1 MAEDYNKDQEQNYEA
16 SHRPETYY
24 TSVAYFQSTDDTE
37 SFDRMKERGDYTGIL
52 QEASYYDEG
61 IAPDLSETFKKPR
74 NYRGDDV
81 LIEDDQYAVVYN
93 ASVGGTYDIMR
104 KVTKEEILDNIREYG
119 LDSDATEDVQKL
131 AYEDAAQQ
139 LADSEKSNVLT
150 MPNGE
155 KLDFQYSEERNQVD
169 VGKMTPKG
177 MDVQYIFDYDISR
190 SPQRNIST
198 IQDELSHY
206 DEFRLLSD
214 EEVEQREMTG
224 IRWRLYKSKLEM
236 PSGDVL
242 TPEYDQK
249 KDTLNV
255 AYTTEDGKPEIFSTK
270 YRHEVS
276 AIENENVLWEK
287 FAGMKQ
293 YQAKQEEKTSKDGQK
308 AEVPHEDTQT
318 SLAKEQAVDERKEE
332 TKMFNMYSDKK
343 QKHPGVLLLFQSGNF
358 YKSYMDDAGKVSEIL
373 GTEMSS
379 DKKQRDLDGKPLQ
392 MTRFPSYSLAT
403 YLPRLIRAGERIA
416 IVDELT
422 TPKEEKKQHE
432 VVDNPKEEARP
443 IREDGNPHTDIGAA
457 ATSLAATGTVS
468 QQEAE
473 KMAISAA
480 EEQTHR
486 EYHEKMSEQ
495 EAAEKKAAAK
505 PSGSVAPDITSYQA
519 AIVGAALAYAAEHGG
534 VVSNIGG
541 KGNPKFVGRDGVQL
555 SPYNSMLMMMQSD
568 RNAWRTNAYVYSFDS
583 AKADGMAVKK
593 GEKSLPLNW
602 VHWYY
607 EKNVAKPGDKEAK
620 ISTKDF
626 YKLSDEEKKAYSSK
640 RENITMNVFNVD
652 QTSLP
657 SGEEG
662 YKSYQKLLSSD
673 GSALEPFTEFDHNDV
688 LKRNKELEKK
698 TPKTIVFWKT
708 GETFKAYDASAR
720 ALAKNTGL
728 EKVTEDVNGKKVSSV
743 TFSADKHPSV
753 FASVNKAGRSIT
765 VMDTDR
771 SAAYHMK
778 KPLDADKI
786 GGHVQA
792 LATKVGMGAG
802 FKVDRMLKEVPSHY
816 DAEADRVV
824 FSGLGRTPYYDAADT
839 IEQVNGIYRS
849 VVEAIGDRRRLDRAN
864 RIAMIP
870 GDSAKYDTLV
880 RDLSAAVLMGRD
892 GLPSKLSGESMRN
905 IDFFRQELQDNPC
918 TVNIIAK
925 HVNETVESIDRH
937 ERGKAVNYSVV
948 RGQHYSNYIM
958 KDYSVIS
965 KVNDIPAKET
975 KEMVIIYDGKKKHAD
990 VILPADASL
999 STEKGMRKDRIEKAL
1014 GKQGYTDVALYNAGG
1029 VNGLKAVN
1037 GYFMGKD
1044 VEVGRLNQYNIVKV
1058 KTVDLSKEL
1067 NLSKN
1072 ISEGKGIS
1080 AIKGNDG
1087 KYVFVL
1093 RPTGESRFTI
1103 RPVGGSLDM
1112 KKFFNVLKSP
1122 SSAENRKQ
1130 VLSTLEDKYYKL
1142 AQAHP
1147 ELKVDVLT
1155 PKYDNSLDLSRLERV
1170 VKNGDT
1176 VKTYKPNIWTDK
1188 DDKTKHYIVSYVDDK
1203 FMKREISKS
1212 QFENLFFVS
1221 DMQRYKYALAANV
1234 FAEELGVKTAK
1245 SESLSNGTDQSD
1257 GIGEDASDK
1266 LDISSTTGSTAD
1278 ADGNGVADDQE
1289 NLAAANKESQTV
1301 SRGRGH

>member
-1 MAEDYNKDQEQNYEA
+1 MAEDYNKDQEQNYKA

-61 IAPDLSETFKKPR
+61 IAPDLSETFKKPC

-119 LDSDATEDVQKL
+119 LDSDATEDVKKL

-373 GTEMSS
+373 GTELSS
-379 DKKQRDLDGKPLQ
+379 DKKQRALDGKPLQ

-416 IVDELT
+416 IVDVLT
-422 TPKEEKKQHE
+422 TPKEGKKQHE

-486 EYHEKMSEQ
+486 EYHEKKSEQ

-708 GETFKAYDASAR
+708 GDTFKAYDASAR

-753 FASVNKAGRSIT
+753 FASVNKAGWSIT

-948 RGQHYSNYIM
+948 RGQHYSNYSM

-1130 VLSTLEDKYYKL
+1130 VLSTLEDKYYTL

-1245 SESLSNGTDQSD
+1245 SESLANGTDQSD

>member
-61 IAPDLSETFKKPR
+61 IAPDLSETFKKPC

-119 LDSDATEDVQKL
+119 LDSDATEDVKKL

-480 EEQTHR
+480 EKQTHR

-753 FASVNKAGRSIT
+753 FASVNKAGWSIT

-870 GDSAKYDTLV
+870 GDSAKYDTIV

-948 RGQHYSNYIM
+948 RGQHYSNYSM

-1130 VLSTLEDKYYKL
+1130 VLSTLEDKYYTL

-1245 SESLSNGTDQSD
+1245 SESLANGTDQSD

-1301 SRGRGH
+1301 SHGRGH

>member
-61 IAPDLSETFKKPR
+61 IAPDLSETFKKPC

-119 LDSDATEDVQKL
+119 LDSDATEDVKKL

-373 GTEMSS
+373 GTELSS
-379 DKKQRDLDGKPLQ
+379 DKKQRALDGKPLQ

-422 TPKEEKKQHE
+422 TPKEGKKQHE

-486 EYHEKMSEQ
+486 EYHEKKSEQ

-708 GETFKAYDASAR
+708 GDTFKAYDASAR

-753 FASVNKAGRSIT
+753 FASVNKAGWSIT

-948 RGQHYSNYIM
+948 RGQHYSNYSM

-1093 RPTGESRFTI
+1093 RPAGESRFTI
-1103 RPVGGSLDM
+1103 RPIGGSLDM

-1130 VLSTLEDKYYKL
+1130 VLSTLEDKYYTL

-1245 SESLSNGTDQSD
+1245 SESLANGTDQSD

>member
-16 SHRPETYY
+16 SRSPETYY

-37 SFDRMKERGDYTGIL
+37 SFDRMKERGDYAGIL

-119 LDSDATEDVQKL
+119 LDSDATEDVKKL
-131 AYEDAAQQ
+131 AYEEVAKQF
-139 LADSEKSNVLT
+139 SNIKGKIPAFT
-150 MPNGE
+150 MPN
-155 KLDFQYSEERNQVD
+155 DDVVYFQYNQEKNQIE
-169 VGKMTPKG
+169 VGHVTNTG
-177 MDVQYIFDYDISR
+177 LSVQHRFDYDVDHSLDANLDNVYE
-190 SPQRNIST
+190 Q
-198 IQDELSHY
+198 LS
-206 DEFRLLSD
+206 
-214 EEVEQREMTG
+214 
-224 IRWRLYKSKLEM
+224 EM
-236 PSGDVL
+236 P
-242 TPEYDQK
+242 EYQ
-249 KDTLNV
+249 
-255 AYTTEDGKPEIFSTK
+255 I
-270 YRHEVS
+270 
-276 AIENENVLWEK
+276 
-287 FAGMKQ
+287 
-293 YQAKQEEKTSKDGQK
+293 
-308 AEVPHEDTQT
+308 
-318 SLAKEQAVDERKEE
+318 
-332 TKMFNMYSDKK
+332 
-343 QKHPGVLLLFQSGNF
+343 
-358 YKSYMDDAGKVSEIL
+358 
-373 GTEMSS
+373 
-379 DKKQRDLDGKPLQ
+379 
-392 MTRFPSYSLAT
+392 
-403 YLPRLIRAGERIA
+403 
-416 IVDELT
+416 
-422 TPKEEKKQHE
+422 
-432 VVDNPKEEARP
+432 
-443 IREDGNPHTDIGAA
+443 NPHTDIGAA

-486 EYHEKMSEQ
+486 EYHEKKSEQ

-607 EKNVAKPGDKEAK
+607 EKNVAKPGDKETK

-708 GETFKAYDASAR
+708 GDTFKAYDASAR

-743 TFSADKHPSV
+743 TFSADKHPSA
-753 FASVNKAGRSIT
+753 FASVNKAGWSIT

>member
-16 SHRPETYY
+16 SRSPETYY

-37 SFDRMKERGDYTGIL
+37 SFDRMKERGDYAGIL

-119 LDSDATEDVQKL
+119 LDSDATEDVKKL
-131 AYEDAAQQ
+131 AYEEVAKQF
-139 LADSEKSNVLT
+139 SNIKGKIPAFT
-150 MPNGE
+150 MPN
-155 KLDFQYSEERNQVD
+155 DDVVYFQYNQEKNQIE
-169 VGKMTPKG
+169 VGHVTNTG
-177 MDVQYIFDYDISR
+177 LSVQHRFDYDVDHSLDANLDNVYE
-190 SPQRNIST
+190 Q
-198 IQDELSHY
+198 LSEMPEY
-206 DEFRLLSD
+206 QMVED
-214 EEVEQREMTG
+214 EE
-224 IRWRLYKSKLEM
+224 
-236 PSGDVL
+236 
-242 TPEYDQK
+242 
-249 KDTLNV
+249 
-255 AYTTEDGKPEIFSTK
+255 
-270 YRHEVS
+270 
-276 AIENENVLWEK
+276 
-287 FAGMKQ
+287 
-293 YQAKQEEKTSKDGQK
+293 EE
-308 AEVPHEDTQT
+308 
-318 SLAKEQAVDERKEE
+318 
-332 TKMFNMYSDKK
+332 
-343 QKHPGVLLLFQSGNF
+343 
-358 YKSYMDDAGKVSEIL
+358 L
-373 GTEMSS
+373 G
-379 DKKQRDLDGKPLQ
+379 
-392 MTRFPSYSLAT
+392 
-403 YLPRLIRAGERIA
+403 RA
-416 IVDELT
+416 
-422 TPKEEKKQHE
+422 QHE
-432 VVDNPKEEARP
+432 VVDNPEEARP
-443 IREDGNPHTDIGAA
+443 IHEDGNPHTDIGAA

-486 EYHEKMSEQ
+486 EYHEKKSEQ

-708 GETFKAYDASAR
+708 GDTFKAYDASAR

-728 EKVTEDVNGKKVSSV
+728 EKVTEAVNGKKVSSV

>member
-1 MAEDYNKDQEQNYEA
+1 MAEDYNKEQEQNYEA

-52 QEASYYDEG
+52 QEASYYDKG
-61 IAPDLSETFKKPR
+61 IAPDLSETFKKPC

-119 LDSDATEDVQKL
+119 LDSDATEDVKKL

-486 EYHEKMSEQ
+486 EYHEKKSEQ
-495 EAAEKKAAAK
+495 EAAEKRAAAK

-607 EKNVAKPGDKEAK
+607 EKNVATPGDKEAK

-708 GETFKAYDASAR
+708 GDTFKAYDASAR

-728 EKVTEDVNGKKVSSV
+728 EKVTEAVNGKKVSSV

-753 FASVNKAGRSIT
+753 FASVNKAGWSIT

-948 RGQHYSNYIM
+948 RGQHYSNYSM

-1029 VNGLKAVN
+1029 ANGLKAVN

-1093 RPTGESRFTI
+1093 RPAGESRFTI
-1103 RPVGGSLDM
+1103 RPIGGSLDM

-1130 VLSTLEDKYYKL
+1130 VLSTLEDKYYTL

-1188 DDKTKHYIVSYVDDK
+1188 DDKTKHYIVSYVDGK

-1245 SESLSNGTDQSD
+1245 SESLANGTDQSD
-1257 GIGEDASDK
+1257 GIGEDASGK

>member
-1 MAEDYNKDQEQNYEA
+1 MAEDYNKEQEQNYEA

-52 QEASYYDEG
+52 QEASYYDKG
-61 IAPDLSETFKKPR
+61 IAPDLSETFKKPC

-119 LDSDATEDVQKL
+119 LDSDATEDVKKL

-373 GTEMSS
+373 GTELSS
-379 DKKQRDLDGKPLQ
+379 DKKQRALDGKPLQ

-422 TPKEEKKQHE
+422 TPKEGKKQHE

-486 EYHEKMSEQ
+486 EYHEKKSEQ

-673 GSALEPFTEFDHNDV
+673 GSALEPLTEFDHNDV

-708 GETFKAYDASAR
+708 GDTFKAYDASAR

-753 FASVNKAGRSIT
+753 FASVNKAGWSIT

-948 RGQHYSNYIM
+948 RGQHYSNYSM

-1093 RPTGESRFTI
+1093 RPAGESRFTI
-1103 RPVGGSLDM
+1103 RPIGGSLDM

-1130 VLSTLEDKYYKL
+1130 VLSTLEDKYYTL

-1245 SESLSNGTDQSD
+1245 SESLANGTDQSD

>member
-1 MAEDYNKDQEQNYEA
+1 MAENYNKDQEQNYEA

-61 IAPDLSETFKKPR
+61 IAPDLSETFKKPC

-119 LDSDATEDVQKL
+119 LDSDATEDVKKL

-373 GTEMSS
+373 GTELSS
-379 DKKQRDLDGKPLQ
+379 DKKQRALDGKPLQ

-443 IREDGNPHTDIGAA
+443 IREDGNSHTDIGAA

-486 EYHEKMSEQ
+486 EYHEKKSEQ

-662 YKSYQKLLSSD
+662 YKAYQKLLSSD

-708 GETFKAYDASAR
+708 GDTFKAYDASAR

-753 FASVNKAGRSIT
+753 FASVNKAGWSIT

-948 RGQHYSNYIM
+948 RGQHYSNYSM

-1130 VLSTLEDKYYKL
+1130 VLSTLEDKYYTL

-1245 SESLSNGTDQSD
+1245 SESLANGTDQSD

>member
-1 MAEDYNKDQEQNYEA
+1 MAEDYNKDQEQ
-16 SHRPETYY
+16 
-24 TSVAYFQSTDDTE
+24 
-37 SFDRMKERGDYTGIL
+37 
-52 QEASYYDEG
+52 
-61 IAPDLSETFKKPR
+61 
-74 NYRGDDV
+74 
-81 LIEDDQYAVVYN
+81 
-93 ASVGGTYDIMR
+93 
-104 KVTKEEILDNIREYG
+104 
-119 LDSDATEDVQKL
+119 
-131 AYEDAAQQ
+131 
-139 LADSEKSNVLT
+139 
-150 MPNGE
+150 
-155 KLDFQYSEERNQVD
+155 
-169 VGKMTPKG
+169 
-177 MDVQYIFDYDISR
+177 
-190 SPQRNIST
+190 
-198 IQDELSHY
+198 
-206 DEFRLLSD
+206 
-214 EEVEQREMTG
+214 
-224 IRWRLYKSKLEM
+224 
-236 PSGDVL
+236 
-242 TPEYDQK
+242 
-249 KDTLNV
+249 
-255 AYTTEDGKPEIFSTK
+255 
-270 YRHEVS
+270 
-276 AIENENVLWEK
+276 
-287 FAGMKQ
+287 
-293 YQAKQEEKTSKDGQK
+293 
-308 AEVPHEDTQT
+308 
-318 SLAKEQAVDERKEE
+318 
-332 TKMFNMYSDKK
+332 
-343 QKHPGVLLLFQSGNF
+343 
-358 YKSYMDDAGKVSEIL
+358 
-373 GTEMSS
+373 
-379 DKKQRDLDGKPLQ
+379 
-392 MTRFPSYSLAT
+392 
-403 YLPRLIRAGERIA
+403 
-416 IVDELT
+416 
-422 TPKEEKKQHE
+422 
-432 VVDNPKEEARP
+432 
-443 IREDGNPHTDIGAA
+443 
-457 ATSLAATGTVS
+457 
-468 QQEAE
+468 
-473 KMAISAA
+473 
-480 EEQTHR
+480 THR
-486 EYHEKMSEQ
+486 EYHEKKSEQ

-568 RNAWRTNAYVYSFDS
+568 RNSWRTNAYVYSFDS

-607 EKNVAKPGDKEAK
+607 EKNEATPGDKEAK

-662 YKSYQKLLSSD
+662 YKAYQKLLSSD

-688 LKRNKELEKK
+688 LKRNKELERK

-708 GETFKAYDASAR
+708 GDTFKAYDASAR

-743 TFSADKHPSV
+743 TFSADKHPSA
-753 FASVNKAGRSIT
+753 FASVNKAGWSIT
-765 VMDTDR
+765 VMDADR

-918 TVNIIAK
+918 TVKIIAK

-1245 SESLSNGTDQSD
+1245 SESLANGTDQSD

>member
-1 MAEDYNKDQEQNYEA
+1 MAEDYNKEQEQNYEA

-52 QEASYYDEG
+52 QEASYYDKG
-61 IAPDLSETFKKPR
+61 IAPDLSETFKKPC

-119 LDSDATEDVQKL
+119 LDSDATEDVKKL
-131 AYEDAAQQ
+131 AYEEVAKQF
-139 LADSEKSNVLT
+139 SNIKGKIPAFT
-150 MPNGE
+150 MPN
-155 KLDFQYSEERNQVD
+155 DDVVYFQYNQEKNQIE
-169 VGKMTPKG
+169 VGHVTNIG
-177 MDVQYIFDYDISR
+177 LSVQHRFDYDVDHSLDANLDNVYE
-190 SPQRNIST
+190 Q
-198 IQDELSHY
+198 LSEMPEY
-206 DEFRLLSD
+206 QMVED
-214 EEVEQREMTG
+214 EEEELEREETS
-224 IRWRLYKSKLEM
+224 RAY
-236 PSGDVL
+236 PSLD
-242 TPEYDQK
+242 
-249 KDTLNV
+249 
-255 AYTTEDGKPEIFSTK
+255 
-270 YRHEVS
+270 
-276 AIENENVLWEK
+276 
-287 FAGMKQ
+287 
-293 YQAKQEEKTSKDGQK
+293 
-308 AEVPHEDTQT
+308 EDTQT

-332 TKMFNMYSDKK
+332 TKMFNMYSDMK
-343 QKHPGVLLLFQSGNF
+343 QN
-358 YKSYMDDAGKVSEIL
+358 
-373 GTEMSS
+373 
-379 DKKQRDLDGKPLQ
+379 
-392 MTRFPSYSLAT
+392 
-403 YLPRLIRAGERIA
+403 
-416 IVDELT
+416 
-422 TPKEEKKQHE
+422 
-432 VVDNPKEEARP
+432 NPKEEARP

-486 EYHEKMSEQ
+486 EYHEKKSEQ

-505 PSGSVAPDITSYQA
+505 PSGSVAPDMTSYQA

-708 GETFKAYDASAR
+708 GDTFKAYDASAR

-753 FASVNKAGRSIT
+753 FASVNKAGWSIT

-778 KPLDADKI
+778 KPLDADNI

-948 RGQHYSNYIM
+948 RGQHYSNYSM

-990 VILPADASL
+990 IILPADASL

-1093 RPTGESRFTI
+1093 RPAGESRFTI
-1103 RPVGGSLDM
+1103 RPIGGSLDM

-1130 VLSTLEDKYYKL
+1130 VLSTLEDKYYTL

-1245 SESLSNGTDQSD
+1245 SESLANGTDQSD

>member
-16 SHRPETYY
+16 SRSPETYY

-37 SFDRMKERGDYTGIL
+37 SFDRMKERGDYAGIL

-119 LDSDATEDVQKL
+119 LDSDATEDVKKL
-131 AYEDAAQQ
+131 AYEEVAKQF
-139 LADSEKSNVLT
+139 SNIKGKIPAFT
-150 MPNGE
+150 MPN
-155 KLDFQYSEERNQVD
+155 DDVVYFQYNQEKNQIE
-169 VGKMTPKG
+169 VGHVTNTG
-177 MDVQYIFDYDISR
+177 LSVQHRFDYDVDHSLDANLDNVYE
-190 SPQRNIST
+190 Q
-198 IQDELSHY
+198 LSEMPEY
-206 DEFRLLSD
+206 QMVED
-214 EEVEQREMTG
+214 EEEELEREETS
-224 IRWRLYKSKLEM
+224 RAY
-236 PSGDVL
+236 PSLD
-242 TPEYDQK
+242 
-249 KDTLNV
+249 
-255 AYTTEDGKPEIFSTK
+255 
-270 YRHEVS
+270 
-276 AIENENVLWEK
+276 
-287 FAGMKQ
+287 
-293 YQAKQEEKTSKDGQK
+293 
-308 AEVPHEDTQT
+308 EDTQT

-332 TKMFNMYSDKK
+332 TKMFNMYSDMK
-343 QKHPGVLLLFQSGNF
+343 QKHPG
-358 YKSYMDDAGKVSEIL
+358 
-373 GTEMSS
+373 
-379 DKKQRDLDGKPLQ
+379 
-392 MTRFPSYSLAT
+392 
-403 YLPRLIRAGERIA
+403 
-416 IVDELT
+416 
-422 TPKEEKKQHE
+422 
-432 VVDNPKEEARP
+432 EARP
-443 IREDGNPHTDIGAA
+443 IHEDGNPHTDIGAA

-486 EYHEKMSEQ
+486 EYHEKKSEQ

-568 RNAWRTNAYVYSFDS
+568 RNSWRTNAYVYSFDS
-583 AKADGMAVKK
+583 AKADGLAVKK

-607 EKNVAKPGDKEAK
+607 EKNEATPGDKEAK

-662 YKSYQKLLSSD
+662 YKAYQKLLSSD

-688 LKRNKELEKK
+688 LKRNKELERK

-708 GETFKAYDASAR
+708 GDTFKAYDASAR

-743 TFSADKHPSV
+743 TFSADKHPSA
-753 FASVNKAGRSIT
+753 FASVNKAGWSIT
-765 VMDTDR
+765 VMDADR

-1245 SESLSNGTDQSD
+1245 SESLANGTDQSD

>member
-698 TPKTIVFWKT
+698 PPKTIVFWKT

-753 FASVNKAGRSIT
+753 FASVNKAGWSIT

-948 RGQHYSNYIM
+948 RGQHYSNYSM

-1130 VLSTLEDKYYKL
+1130 VLSTLEDKYYTL

-1245 SESLSNGTDQSD
+1245 SESLANGTDQSD

>member
-119 LDSDATEDVQKL
+119 LDSDATEDVKKL
-131 AYEDAAQQ
+131 AYEEVAKQF
-139 LADSEKSNVLT
+139 SNIKGKIPAFT
-150 MPNGE
+150 MPN
-155 KLDFQYSEERNQVD
+155 DDVVYFQYNQEKNQIE
-169 VGKMTPKG
+169 VGHVTNIG
-177 MDVQYIFDYDISR
+177 LSVQHRFDYDVDHSLDANLDNVYE
-190 SPQRNIST
+190 Q
-198 IQDELSHY
+198 LS
-206 DEFRLLSD
+206 
-214 EEVEQREMTG
+214 
-224 IRWRLYKSKLEM
+224 EM
-236 PSGDVL
+236 P
-242 TPEYDQK
+242 EYQMVDDEK
-249 KDTLNV
+249 EELKREETSR
-255 AYTTEDGKPEIFSTK
+255 AYPSLD
-270 YRHEVS
+270 
-276 AIENENVLWEK
+276 
-287 FAGMKQ
+287 
-293 YQAKQEEKTSKDGQK
+293 
-308 AEVPHEDTQT
+308 EDTQT
-318 SLAKEQAVDERKEE
+318 SLAKEQAV
-332 TKMFNMYSDKK
+332 
-343 QKHPGVLLLFQSGNF
+343 
-358 YKSYMDDAGKVSEIL
+358 
-373 GTEMSS
+373 
-379 DKKQRDLDGKPLQ
+379 
-392 MTRFPSYSLAT
+392 AT

-422 TPKEEKKQHE
+422 TPKEGKKQHE
-432 VVDNPKEEARP
+432 VVGNPKEEARP

-486 EYHEKMSEQ
+486 EYHKKKSEQ

-505 PSGSVAPDITSYQA
+505 PSGSVVPDMTSDQA
-519 AIVGAALAYAAEHGG
+519 AIVGAALAYAADHGG

-662 YKSYQKLLSSD
+662 YKAYQKLLSSD
-673 GSALEPFTEFDHNDV
+673 GSTLEPFTEFDHNDV

-708 GETFKAYDASAR
+708 EDTFKAYDASAR

-753 FASVNKAGRSIT
+753 FASVNKAGWSIT

-905 IDFFRQELQDNPC
+905 IDFFRQELQDNPY

-948 RGQHYSNYIM
+948 RGQHYSNYSM

-1014 GKQGYTDVALYNAGG
+1014 GKQGYTDVTLYNAGG

-1130 VLSTLEDKYYKL
+1130 VLSTLEDKYYTL

-1245 SESLSNGTDQSD
+1245 SESLANGTDQSD

>member
-24 TSVAYFQSTDDTE
+24 TSVAYLQSTDDTE

-81 LIEDDQYAVVYN
+81 LIEDNQYAVVYN

-119 LDSDATEDVQKL
+119 LGSDATEDVKKL
-131 AYEDAAQQ
+131 AYEEVAKQF
-139 LADSEKSNVLT
+139 SNIKGKIPAFT
-150 MPNGE
+150 MPN
-155 KLDFQYSEERNQVD
+155 DDVVYFQYNQEKNQIE
-169 VGKMTPKG
+169 VGHVTNIG
-177 MDVQYIFDYDISR
+177 LSVQHRFDYDVDHSLDANLDNVYE
-190 SPQRNIST
+190 Q
-198 IQDELSHY
+198 LSEMPEY
-206 DEFRLLSD
+206 QMVED
-214 EEVEQREMTG
+214 EEEELEREETS
-224 IRWRLYKSKLEM
+224 RAY
-236 PSGDVL
+236 PSLD
-242 TPEYDQK
+242 
-249 KDTLNV
+249 
-255 AYTTEDGKPEIFSTK
+255 
-270 YRHEVS
+270 
-276 AIENENVLWEK
+276 EN
-287 FAGMKQ
+287 
-293 YQAKQEEKTSKDGQK
+293 
-308 AEVPHEDTQT
+308 TQT

-332 TKMFNMYSDKK
+332 TKMFNMYSDMK
-343 QKHPGVLLLFQSGNF
+343 QKHPGVLLLYQSGNF

-392 MTRFPSYSLAT
+392 MTRFPSYSLDT

-422 TPKEEKKQHE
+422 TPKEKKKQHE

-486 EYHEKMSEQ
+486 EYHEKKSEQ

-607 EKNVAKPGDKEAK
+607 EKNEATPGDKESK
-620 ISTKDF
+620 ISTKQF
-626 YKLSDEEKKAYSSK
+626 YQLSDEEKKGYSSK
-640 RENITMNVFNVD
+640 RENIIMNVFNVD
-652 QTSLP
+652 QTSMP

-662 YKSYQKLLSSD
+662 YKAYQKLLSTD
-673 GSALEPFTEFDHNDV
+673 GSALEPITEFDHNDV

-708 GETFKAYDASAR
+708 GDTFKTYDASAR
-720 ALAKNTGL
+720 ALVKNTGL
-728 EKVTEDVNGKKVSSV
+728 EKVTEDVNGKKVSTV
-743 TFSADKHPSV
+743 TFSADKQPSA
-753 FASVNKAGRSIT
+753 FASVNKAGWAIT

-771 SAAYHMK
+771 AAAYHMK

-792 LATKVGMGAG
+792 LVTKVGMGAG
-802 FKVDRMLKEVPSHY
+802 FKSERMLKEVPSHY
-816 DAEADRVV
+816 DTEADSVV
-824 FSGLGRTPYYDAADT
+824 FSGMGRTPSYDAADT

-1245 SESLSNGTDQSD
+1245 SESLANDTDQSD

>member
-432 VVDNPKEEARP
+432 VVDNPKEEAQP

-708 GETFKAYDASAR
+708 GDTFKAYDASAR

-753 FASVNKAGRSIT
+753 FASVNKAGWSIT

-948 RGQHYSNYIM
+948 RGQHYSNYSM

-1087 KYVFVL
+1087 KYVFAL

-1130 VLSTLEDKYYKL
+1130 VLSTLEDKYYTL

>member
-61 IAPDLSETFKKPR
+61 IAPDLSETFKKPC

-119 LDSDATEDVQKL
+119 LDSDATEDVKKL

-332 TKMFNMYSDKK
+332 TKMFNMYSDMK
-343 QKHPGVLLLFQSGNF
+343 QKHPEVLFLFHSGNF

-392 MTRFPSYSLAT
+392 MTRFPSYSLDT

-486 EYHEKMSEQ
+486 EYHEKKSEQ

-505 PSGSVAPDITSYQA
+505 PSGSVAPDMTSYQA

-662 YKSYQKLLSSD
+662 YKFYQKLLSSD

-708 GETFKAYDASAR
+708 GDTFKAYDASAR

-753 FASVNKAGRSIT
+753 FASVNKAGWSIT

-948 RGQHYSNYIM
+948 RGQHYSNYSM

-1029 VNGLKAVN
+1029 ANGLKAVN

-1245 SESLSNGTDQSD
+1245 SESLANGTDQSD

>member
-1 MAEDYNKDQEQNYEA
+1 MAEDYNKEQEQNYEA

-131 AYEDAAQQ
+131 AYEYAAQQ

-422 TPKEEKKQHE
+422 TPKEGKKQHE

-486 EYHEKMSEQ
+486 EYHEKKSEQ

-640 RENITMNVFNVD
+640 CENITMNVFNVD

-662 YKSYQKLLSSD
+662 YKAYQKLLSSD

-708 GETFKAYDASAR
+708 GDTFKAYDASAR

-753 FASVNKAGRSIT
+753 FASVNKTGWSIT

-948 RGQHYSNYIM
+948 RGQHYSNYSM

-1014 GKQGYTDVALYNAGG
+1014 GKQGYTDVTLYNAGG

-1130 VLSTLEDKYYKL
+1130 VLSTLEDKYYTL

-1257 GIGEDASDK
+1257 GIGEDASDN

>member
-16 SHRPETYY
+16 SRSPETYY

-37 SFDRMKERGDYTGIL
+37 SFDRMKERGDYAGIL

-119 LDSDATEDVQKL
+119 LDSDATEDVKKL
-131 AYEDAAQQ
+131 AYEEVAKQF
-139 LADSEKSNVLT
+139 SNIKGKIPAFT
-150 MPNGE
+150 MPN
-155 KLDFQYSEERNQVD
+155 DDVVYFQYNQEKNQIEVSH
-169 VGKMTPKG
+169 VTNTGLS
-177 MDVQYIFDYDISR
+177 VQHRFDYDVDHSLDANLDNVYE
-190 SPQRNIST
+190 Q
-198 IQDELSHY
+198 LSEMPEY
-206 DEFRLLSD
+206 QMVED
-214 EEVEQREMTG
+214 EEEELGREETS
-224 IRWRLYKSKLEM
+224 RAY
-236 PSGDVL
+236 PSLD
-242 TPEYDQK
+242 
-249 KDTLNV
+249 
-255 AYTTEDGKPEIFSTK
+255 
-270 YRHEVS
+270 
-276 AIENENVLWEK
+276 
-287 FAGMKQ
+287 
-293 YQAKQEEKTSKDGQK
+293 
-308 AEVPHEDTQT
+308 EDTQT

-332 TKMFNMYSDKK
+332 TKMFNMYSDMK
-343 QKHPGVLLLFQSGNF
+343 QKHPGV
-358 YKSYMDDAGKVSEIL
+358 
-373 GTEMSS
+373 
-379 DKKQRDLDGKPLQ
+379 
-392 MTRFPSYSLAT
+392 
-403 YLPRLIRAGERIA
+403 IRAGERIA

-422 TPKEEKKQHE
+422 TPKEKKTQHE
-432 VVDNPKEEARP
+432 VVDNPEEARP
-443 IREDGNPHTDIGAA
+443 IHEDGNPHTDIGAA

-486 EYHEKMSEQ
+486 EYHEKKSEQ

-607 EKNVAKPGDKEAK
+607 EKNVAKPGDKETK

-708 GETFKAYDASAR
+708 GDTFKAYDASAR

-743 TFSADKHPSV
+743 TFSADKHPSA
-753 FASVNKAGRSIT
+753 FASVNKAGWSIT

-1257 GIGEDASDK
+1257 GIGEDDSDK

>member
-61 IAPDLSETFKKPR
+61 IAPDLSETFKKPC

-119 LDSDATEDVQKL
+119 LDSDATEDVKKL

-318 SLAKEQAVDERKEE
+318 SLAKEQAVDERKDE

-486 EYHEKMSEQ
+486 EYHEKKSEQ

-505 PSGSVAPDITSYQA
+505 PSGSVAPDMTSYQA

-662 YKSYQKLLSSD
+662 YKAYQKLLSSD

-708 GETFKAYDASAR
+708 GDTFKAYDASAR

-728 EKVTEDVNGKKVSSV
+728 EKVTETVNGKKVSSV

-753 FASVNKAGRSIT
+753 FASVNKAGWSIT

-1130 VLSTLEDKYYKL
+1130 VLSTLEDKYYTL

-1245 SESLSNGTDQSD
+1245 SESLANGTDQSD

>member
-61 IAPDLSETFKKPR
+61 IAPDLSETFKKPC

-119 LDSDATEDVQKL
+119 LDSDATEDVKKL

-343 QKHPGVLLLFQSGNF
+343 QKHPGVLLLFHSGNF

-373 GTEMSS
+373 GTELSS
-379 DKKQRDLDGKPLQ
+379 DKKQRALDGKPLQ

-422 TPKEEKKQHE
+422 TPKEGKKQHE

-486 EYHEKMSEQ
+486 EYHEKKSEQ

-708 GETFKAYDASAR
+708 GDTFKAYDASAR

-753 FASVNKAGRSIT
+753 FASVNKAGWSIT

-948 RGQHYSNYIM
+948 RGQHYSNYSM

-1029 VNGLKAVN
+1029 ANGLKAVN

-1093 RPTGESRFTI
+1093 RPAGESRFTI
-1103 RPVGGSLDM
+1103 RPIGGSLDM

-1130 VLSTLEDKYYKL
+1130 VLSTLEDKYYTL

-1245 SESLSNGTDQSD
+1245 SESLANGTDQSD
-1257 GIGEDASDK
+1257 GIGEDASGK

>member
-698 TPKTIVFWKT
+698 PPKTIVFWKT

-753 FASVNKAGRSIT
+753 FASVNKAGWSIT

-948 RGQHYSNYIM
+948 RGQHYSNYSM

-1130 VLSTLEDKYYKL
+1130 VLSTLEDKYYTL

-1147 ELKVDVLT
+1147 ELKVNVLT

-1245 SESLSNGTDQSD
+1245 SESLANGTDQSD

>member
-119 LDSDATEDVQKL
+119 LDSDATEDVKKL

-293 YQAKQEEKTSKDGQK
+293 YQVKQEEKTSKDGQK

-486 EYHEKMSEQ
+486 EYHEKKSEQ

-505 PSGSVAPDITSYQA
+505 PSSSVAPDITSYQA

-688 LKRNKELEKK
+688 MKRNKELEKK

-708 GETFKAYDASAR
+708 GDTFKAYDASAR

-753 FASVNKAGRSIT
+753 FASVNKAGWSIT

-802 FKVDRMLKEVPSHY
+802 FKVDRMLKEVPSNY

-948 RGQHYSNYIM
+948 RGQHYSNYSV
-958 KDYSVIS
+958 KDYSIIS

-1093 RPTGESRFTI
+1093 RPAGESRFTI

-1130 VLSTLEDKYYKL
+1130 VLSTLEDKYYTL

-1245 SESLSNGTDQSD
+1245 SESLANGTDQSD

>member
-1 MAEDYNKDQEQNYEA
+1 MAEDYNKEQEQNYEA

-61 IAPDLSETFKKPR
+61 IAPDLSETFKKPC

-119 LDSDATEDVQKL
+119 LDSDATEDVKKL

-343 QKHPGVLLLFQSGNF
+343 QKHPEVLFLFHSGNF

-392 MTRFPSYSLAT
+392 MTRFPSYSLDT

-486 EYHEKMSEQ
+486 EYHEKKSEQ

-505 PSGSVAPDITSYQA
+505 PSGSVAPDMTSYQA

-708 GETFKAYDASAR
+708 GDTFKAYDASAR

-753 FASVNKAGRSIT
+753 FASVNKAGWSIT

-948 RGQHYSNYIM
+948 RGQHYSNYSM

-1029 VNGLKAVN
+1029 ANGLKAVN

-1093 RPTGESRFTI
+1093 RPAGESRFTI
-1103 RPVGGSLDM
+1103 RPIGGSLDM

-1130 VLSTLEDKYYKL
+1130 VLSTLEDKYYTL

-1188 DDKTKHYIVSYVDDK
+1188 DDKTKHYIVSYVDGK

-1245 SESLSNGTDQSD
+1245 SESLANGTDQSD
-1257 GIGEDASDK
+1257 GIGEDASGK

>member
-93 ASVGGTYDIMR
+93 ASVGGTYDVMR

-119 LDSDATEDVQKL
+119 LDSDATEDVKKL
-131 AYEDAAQQ
+131 AYEEVAKQF
-139 LADSEKSNVLT
+139 SNIKGKIPAFT
-150 MPNGE
+150 MPN
-155 KLDFQYSEERNQVD
+155 DDVVYFQYNQEKNQIE
-169 VGKMTPKG
+169 VGHVTNIG
-177 MDVQYIFDYDISR
+177 LSVQHRFDYDVAHTLDANLEDVYEQLSELPEYQMSEEER
-190 SPQRNIST
+190 
-198 IQDELSHY
+198 DELKQNEPSRAY
-206 DEFRLLSD
+206 PFLDENMESD
-214 EEVEQREMTG
+214 
-224 IRWRLYKSKLEM
+224 
-236 PSGDVL
+236 
-242 TPEYDQK
+242 
-249 KDTLNV
+249 
-255 AYTTEDGKPEIFSTK
+255 
-270 YRHEVS
+270 
-276 AIENENVLWEK
+276 
-287 FAGMKQ
+287 
-293 YQAKQEEKTSKDGQK
+293 
-308 AEVPHEDTQT
+308 
-318 SLAKEQAVDERKEE
+318 LAMEPTVDERKEE
-332 TKMFNMYSDKK
+332 TKMFNMYSDMK

-358 YKSYMDDAGKVSEIL
+358 YKSYMDDADKVSAIL
-373 GTEMSS
+373 GISLAA
-379 DKKQRDLDGKPLQ
+379 DKRQKDAAGKPLK
-392 MTRFPSYSLAT
+392 TASFPSYALDT
-403 YLPRLIRAGERIA
+403 YLPKLIRAGERVA
-416 IVDELT
+416 IVDQLEML
-422 TPKEEKKQHE
+422 KEKKAQNE
-432 VVDNPKEEARP
+432 EMDKPEEAAP
-443 IREDGNPHTDIGAA
+443 SISEDSNPHTDIGAA
-457 ATSLAATGTVS
+457 ATALAATGTVS
-468 QQEAE
+468 KTEAE
-473 KMAISAA
+473 KVAAA
-480 EEQTHR
+480 EADEQTHR
-486 EYHEKMSEQ
+486 EYHEKKTEQ
-495 EAAEKKAAAK
+495 KTADKEAAK
-505 PSGSVAPDITSYQA
+505 PTHSDSSDMTSVQA
-519 AIVGAALAYAAEHGG
+519 AIVGAALAYAADHGG
-534 VVSNIGG
+534 VVTNIGG
-541 KGNPKFVGRDGVQL
+541 KGNPQFVGRDGVQL
-555 SPYNSMLMMMQSD
+555 SPYNSMLLMMQSD
-568 RNAWRTNAYVYSFDS
+568 RNDWRTNSYVYSFDS

-607 EKNVAKPGDKEAK
+607 EKNEATPGAKEAK
-620 ISTKDF
+620 ISTKQF

-657 SGEEG
+657 SSEEG
-662 YKSYQKLLSSD
+662 YKTYQKLLSSD

-708 GETFKAYDASAR
+708 GDTFTSYDASAR

-728 EKVTEDVNGKKVSSV
+728 EKVTEDINGKKVSTV
-743 TFSADKHPSV
+743 TFSTDKHPSA
-753 FASVNKAGRSIT
+753 FASVNKAGWAIT

-771 SAAYHMK
+771 AAAYHMK

-786 GGHVQA
+786 GGHVQS
-792 LATKVGMGAG
+792 LVTKVGMGAG
-802 FKVDRMLKEVPSHY
+802 FKTERMLKEVPSHY
-816 DAEADRVV
+816 DAESDRVV
-824 FSGLGRTPYYDAADT
+824 FSGLGRTPSYDAADT
-839 IEQVNGIYRS
+839 MEQVNGVYRS
-849 VVEAIGDRRRLDRAN
+849 VAEAIGDRRRLDRSN

-870 GDSAKYDTLV
+870 SDAVKYDALV

-905 IDFFRQELQDNPC
+905 IDFFRQELQDNPRV
-918 TVNIIAK
+918 VNIIAK

-948 RGQHYSNYIM
+948 RGQHYSNYSM
-958 KDYSVIS
+958 KDYSVIN

-1130 VLSTLEDKYYKL
+1130 VLSTLEDKYYTL

-1245 SESLSNGTDQSD
+1245 SESPANGTDQSD

>member
-74 NYRGDDV
+74 
-81 LIEDDQYAVVYN
+81 
-93 ASVGGTYDIMR
+93 
-104 KVTKEEILDNIREYG
+104 K
-119 LDSDATEDVQKL
+119 KL
-131 AYEDAAQQ
+131 AYEEVAKQF
-139 LADSEKSNVLT
+139 SNIKGKIPAFT
-150 MPNGE
+150 MPN
-155 KLDFQYSEERNQVD
+155 DDVVYFQYNQEKNQIE
-169 VGKMTPKG
+169 VGHVTNTG
-177 MDVQYIFDYDISR
+177 LSVQHRFDYDVDHSLNANLDNVYE
-190 SPQRNIST
+190 Q
-198 IQDELSHY
+198 LSEMPEY
-206 DEFRLLSD
+206 QMVED
-214 EEVEQREMTG
+214 EEEELEREETS
-224 IRWRLYKSKLEM
+224 RAY
-236 PSGDVL
+236 PSLD
-242 TPEYDQK
+242 
-249 KDTLNV
+249 
-255 AYTTEDGKPEIFSTK
+255 
-270 YRHEVS
+270 
-276 AIENENVLWEK
+276 
-287 FAGMKQ
+287 
-293 YQAKQEEKTSKDGQK
+293 
-308 AEVPHEDTQT
+308 EDTQT

-332 TKMFNMYSDKK
+332 TKMFNMYSDMK
-343 QKHPGVLLLFQSGNF
+343 QKHPGVLLLFQSGIY

-373 GTEMSS
+373 GSKMSS
-379 DKKQRDLDGKPLQ
+379 DKKHRDLDGKPLQ
-392 MTRFPSYSLAT
+392 MTRFPSYSLDIC
-403 YLPRLIRAGERIA
+403 LPRLIRAGVRIA

-422 TPKEEKKQHE
+422 TPKEKKTQHE
-432 VVDNPKEEARP
+432 VVDNPEEARP

-486 EYHEKMSEQ
+486 EYHEKKSEQ

-568 RNAWRTNAYVYSFDS
+568 RNSWRTNAYVYSFDS

-607 EKNVAKPGDKEAK
+607 EKNEATPGDKEAK

-662 YKSYQKLLSSD
+662 YKAYQKLLSSD
-673 GSALEPFTEFDHNDV
+673 GSTLEPFTEFDHNDV

-708 GETFKAYDASAR
+708 GDTFKAYDASAR

-753 FASVNKAGRSIT
+753 FASVNKAGWSIT

-965 KVNDIPAKET
+965 KINDIPAKET

-1130 VLSTLEDKYYKL
+1130 VLSTLEDKYYTL

-1245 SESLSNGTDQSD
+1245 SESLANGTDQSD

>member
-61 IAPDLSETFKKPR
+61 IAPDLSETFKKPC

-119 LDSDATEDVQKL
+119 LDSDATEDVKKL

-332 TKMFNMYSDKK
+332 TKMFNMYSDMK
-343 QKHPGVLLLFQSGNF
+343 QKHPGVLLLFHSGNF

-392 MTRFPSYSLAT
+392 MTRFPSYSLDT

-486 EYHEKMSEQ
+486 EYHEKKSEQ

-505 PSGSVAPDITSYQA
+505 PSGSVAPDMTSYQA

-708 GETFKAYDASAR
+708 GDTFKAYDASAR

-753 FASVNKAGRSIT
+753 FASVNKAGWSIT

-948 RGQHYSNYIM
+948 RGQHYSNYSM

-1029 VNGLKAVN
+1029 ANGLKAVN

-1093 RPTGESRFTI
+1093 RPAGESRFTI
-1103 RPVGGSLDM
+1103 RPIGGSLDM

-1130 VLSTLEDKYYKL
+1130 VLSTLEDKYYTL

-1245 SESLSNGTDQSD
+1245 SESLANGTDQSD
-1257 GIGEDASDK
+1257 GIGEDASGK

>member
-16 SHRPETYY
+16 SRSPETYY

-37 SFDRMKERGDYTGIL
+37 SFDRMKERGDYAGIL

-119 LDSDATEDVQKL
+119 LDSDATEDVKKL
-131 AYEDAAQQ
+131 AYEEVAKQF
-139 LADSEKSNVLT
+139 SNIKGKIPAFT
-150 MPNGE
+150 MPN
-155 KLDFQYSEERNQVD
+155 DDVVYFQYNQEKNQIE
-169 VGKMTPKG
+169 VGHVTNTG
-177 MDVQYIFDYDISR
+177 LSVQHRFDYDVDHSLDANLDNVYE
-190 SPQRNIST
+190 Q
-198 IQDELSHY
+198 LSEMPEY
-206 DEFRLLSD
+206 QMVED
-214 EEVEQREMTG
+214 EEEELGREETS
-224 IRWRLYKSKLEM
+224 RAY
-236 PSGDVL
+236 PSLD
-242 TPEYDQK
+242 
-249 KDTLNV
+249 
-255 AYTTEDGKPEIFSTK
+255 
-270 YRHEVS
+270 
-276 AIENENVLWEK
+276 
-287 FAGMKQ
+287 
-293 YQAKQEEKTSKDGQK
+293 
-308 AEVPHEDTQT
+308 EDTQT
-318 SLAKEQAVDERKEE
+318 SLAKEQAVDERK
-332 TKMFNMYSDKK
+332 
-343 QKHPGVLLLFQSGNF
+343 
-358 YKSYMDDAGKVSEIL
+358 
-373 GTEMSS
+373 
-379 DKKQRDLDGKPLQ
+379 
-392 MTRFPSYSLAT
+392 
-403 YLPRLIRAGERIA
+403 
-416 IVDELT
+416 DELT
-422 TPKEEKKQHE
+422 TPKEKKTQHE
-432 VVDNPKEEARP
+432 VVDNPEEARP
-443 IREDGNPHTDIGAA
+443 IHEDGNPHTDIGAA

-486 EYHEKMSEQ
+486 EYHEKKSEQ

-607 EKNVAKPGDKEAK
+607 EKNVAKPGDKETK

-708 GETFKAYDASAR
+708 GDTFKAYDASAR

-743 TFSADKHPSV
+743 TFSADKHPSA
-753 FASVNKAGRSIT
+753 FASVNKAGWSIT

-1257 GIGEDASDK
+1257 GIGEDDSDK